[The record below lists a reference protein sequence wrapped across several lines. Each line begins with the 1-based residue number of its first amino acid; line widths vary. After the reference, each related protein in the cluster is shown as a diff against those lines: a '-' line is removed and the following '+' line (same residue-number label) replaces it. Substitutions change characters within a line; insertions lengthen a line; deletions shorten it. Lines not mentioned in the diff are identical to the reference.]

1 MIRKLIWLKTGFRW
15 AQAAIIVALV
25 GSVSYAAF
33 AQTTAA
39 AAPSATSNKPSPQLS
54 WWEESV
60 WSNPERDYK
69 WYPPE
74 PAASPKAPE
83 SGATKPKEEA
93 KRPLVALPLSA
104 FKTTKEVQAHL
115 NELKDVAVMQP
126 TEKNVK
132 EYYTFQLAV
141 LNQGSTF
148 ADVARRVIW
157 TNPEIDYSQK
167 RPYNNAAAM
176 TYASNQLSKERGSAV
191 DIAQTHGLFFFFRSD
206 CAYCHQMT
214 PIVQMLAKQ
223 TGMQIVPVSLDGKGI
238 EGFPNPMRD
247 AGIGENFQV
256 KAVPAVYLVERK
268 TRAVQPVAFG
278 MTALNSLTERIHVL
292 MKTSPGQE
300 F

>member
-1 MIRKLIWLKTGFRW
+1 MTPLKTGLRW
-15 AQAAIIVALV
+15 LQTAIIVALV
-25 GSVSYAAF
+25 GSMSYAAF
-33 AQTTAA
+33 AQSGAA
-39 AAPSATSNKPSPQLS
+39 STSSGASSNSTRPLS

-60 WSNPERDYK
+60 WSNPDRDYK

-74 PAASPKAPE
+74 PVDAPKPQE
-83 SGATKPKEEA
+83 PTSRPKEEP
-93 KRPLVALPLSA
+93 KRPLIALPLSA

-115 NELKDVAVMQP
+115 NELKDLAVMQP
-126 TEKNVK
+126 TEKHVK

-167 RPYNNAAAM
+167 RPYNNSAAM
-176 TYASNQLSKERGSAV
+176 TYASNQLAKERSSAV

-206 CAYCHQMT
+206 CAYCHQMA

-223 TGMQIVPVSLDGKGI
+223 TGMAIVPVSLDGKGI
-238 EGFPNPMRD
+238 ESFPNPMRD

-256 KAVPAVYLVERK
+256 KAVPAIYLVERK
-268 TRAVQPVAFG
+268 SRAVQPVAFG

-292 MKTSPGQE
+292 MKTTPGQE